1 MNSHIDDYSKHFDP
15 DYELPDPLPA
25 EELSPATRMLFGWT
39 VQVAGAGMLIFGAM
53 NLILATANGT
63 IAPPY
68 GGVLTEGLPTLAL
81 ATAGFG
87 WIVAGFGIRRSSLMT
102 AAVGGLI
109 GLIAGFYCT
118 PMAW

>member
-15 DYELPDPLPA
+15 DYELPDPPPA

-68 GGVLTEGLPTLAL
+68 GLRVVIKSAVTWRKECSGNLLASWL
-81 ATAGFG
+81 D
-87 WIVAGFGIRRSSLMT
+87 VALLLDQRYH
-102 AAVGGLI
+102 
-109 GLIAGFYCT
+109 IA
-118 PMAW
+118 MH